1 MYSFLRRVG
10 SALLVALL
18 LGTFG
23 RPALAQF
30 GVAAGANFQAL
41 DDIAA
46 GSRTETV
53 DNATGYHLGVVYDV
67 SVGPVA
73 LRPGVFYRDIGS
85 YDFSDVQGSDL
96 TQVDVTAFEALLD
109 LRVSLLPTPLVR
121 PYLVGGPSVFVPQS
135 EDDALE
141 DGLES
146 ASYAFNLGVGVGI
159 SVPGVDLTLQP
170 ELRYEIG
177 ATDYLSDF
185 QVGDTPFSP
194 SEQKLSAFALR
205 LHVLF

>member
-1 MYSFLRRVG
+1 MYSLLRRFG
-10 SALLVALL
+10 SVLLIALL
-18 LGTFG
+18 LGTFS
-23 RPALAQF
+23 RPAMAQF
-30 GVAAGANFQAL
+30 GVAAGANFQTL
-41 DDIAA
+41 DDIKA

-73 LRPGVFYRDIGS
+73 LRPGLFYRDIGS
-85 YDFSDVQGSDL
+85 YDFSSVQGSDL
-96 TQVDVTAFEALLD
+96 TQVDVTAFEALMD
-109 LRVSLLPTPLVR
+109 VRVSLFPTPLVR

-135 EDDALE
+135 EDDALD

-146 ASYAFNLGVGVGI
+146 ASYTFNLGVGVDI
-159 SVPGVDLTLQP
+159 SVPGIDLTLQP
-170 ELRYEIG
+170 ELRYEVG

-185 QVGDTPFSP
+185 EVGGTPFSP

>member
-1 MYSFLRRVG
+1 MHSFLPRFG
-10 SALLVALL
+10 SVLLVALL
-18 LGTFG
+18 LGTFS
-23 RPALAQF
+23 RPATAQF
-30 GVAAGANFQAL
+30 GVAAGANFQTL
-41 DDIAA
+41 DDIEA

-85 YDFSDVQGSDL
+85 YDFSGVQDSDL
-96 TQVDVTAFEALLD
+96 TQVDVAAFEALLD

-121 PYLVGGPSVFVPQS
+121 PYLVGGPSVFIPQS
-135 EDDALE
+135 ENDALE
-141 DGLES
+141 NGLES
-146 ASYAFNLGVGVGI
+146 ASYAFALGAGVGI

-185 QVGDTPFSP
+185 QVGGTRFSP